1 MNFVQS
7 NCSQDYWANPVKAF
21 RSVCV
26 TGPTKKK
33 KLTNDRHS
41 WEWRWEGKKKRLTPF
56 PSSHRPP
63 RAIFFFAIFI
73 GVPSGSPCEGLRASP
88 RFHVYNTYFYDCYE
102 TKATTA
108 WSVGEAVFTP
118 ILGSLWF
125 FLPIFLQSWGILG
138 ASIPEWG
145 IENNAC
151 RFNLPVSQKF
161 AQGFRA
167 ALLDALS
174 QLARSLAICREAGSR

>member
-33 KLTNDRHS
+33 KWRMTVIHGNDD
-41 WEWRWEGKKKRLTPF
+41 GKEKKRGSHLF
-56 PSSHRPP
+56 PLRIVHRELF
-63 RAIFFFAIFI
+63 FFFAIFI

>member
-33 KLTNDRHS
+33 ND
-41 WEWRWEGKKKRLTPF
+41 EWPSFMGMTMGRKKKRGSHLF
-56 PSSHRPP
+56 PLRIVHREL
-63 RAIFFFAIFI
+63 FFFRYFHWSTKREPLRRTTCISSLSRLQYI
-73 GVPSGSPCEGLRASP
+73 LLWLLRDESDNSVECGGGSIHPNIR
-88 RFHVYNTYFYDCYE
+88 
-102 TKATTA
+102 
-108 WSVGEAVFTP
+108 
-118 ILGSLWF
+118 ILVVS